1 MIWKKQSLIL
11 SKYGWYISIYMAYIK
26 EILISE
32 KDLTDT
38 SYKFLKEALGYIKN
52 NLIHSDVNMYLK
64 VDSLITINSKITCSN
79 NITLRKVNLKPYGI
93 D

>member
-1 MIWKKQSLIL
+1 MIWKKQLLIL
-11 SKYGWYISIYMAYIK
+11 SKYGWYISIYMVYIK

-38 SYKFLKEALGYIKN
+38 SYKFLKEALGYIEN

>member
-38 SYKFLKEALGYIKN
+38 SYKFLKEALGYIEN
-52 NLIHSDVNMYLK
+52 NFIHSDVNMYLK

>member
-1 MIWKKQSLIL
+1 
-11 SKYGWYISIYMAYIK
+11 MAYIK